1 MKKILVVDDKQ
12 SVTELYRKIIEAD
25 GRYEVFTENLGS
37 HAVETAR
44 SCKPDLVILDVMM
57 PDMLGSE
64 VAAALRADPALAHTK
79 VALVTAMLKGNEE
92 KNANEATGGNRMFGK
107 PISRKDLFSVINK
120 SLGRALETADTTYDN
135 H

>member
-1 MKKILVVDDKQ
+1 MKKVLVVDDKQ

-37 HAVETAR
+37 CAVEAAR
-44 SCKPDLVILDVMM
+44 SCSPDLVILDVMM

-79 VALVTAMLKGNEE
+79 VVLVTAMLNGSEE
-92 KNANEATGGNRMFGK
+92 KDANEATSGQRIFAK
-107 PISRKDLFSVINK
+107 PISRKDLFSVINQ
-120 SLGRALETADTTYDN
+120 SLCRPLETADTTYDN